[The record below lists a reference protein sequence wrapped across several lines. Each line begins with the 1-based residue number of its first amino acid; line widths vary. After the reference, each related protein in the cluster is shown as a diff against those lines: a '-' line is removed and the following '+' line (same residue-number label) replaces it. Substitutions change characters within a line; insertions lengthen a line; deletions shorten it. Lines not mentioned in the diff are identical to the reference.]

1 MEDKRATL
9 VAADLEGVFL
19 PEIWIAVSEATG
31 IKELSLTTR
40 NIADYAE
47 LMALRISI
55 LRTQQISLRDIQA
68 IITGLEPL
76 PGARAFID
84 WIRERTRLII
94 LTDSFYPFLTPFLP
108 KLGYPTIFAHQLVTD
123 EQDMLTGYTLR
134 VQDSKRVAMEAF
146 HTLGF
151 RTMAFGDS
159 YNDISMIG
167 AADTGLF
174 FRPPESV
181 MTDFP
186 HVGVAQT
193 YAELQEAMT
202 DFLAEA

>member
-40 NIADYAE
+40 NIANYAE

-68 IITGLEPL
+68 IIAGLEPL

>member
-40 NIADYAE
+40 NIANYAE

-68 IITGLEPL
+68 IIAGLEPL

-123 EQDMLTGYTLR
+123 GQDMLTGYTLR
-134 VQDSKRVAMEAF
+134 VQDSKRVAMETF